1 MDTFSFLA
9 LEMSSTTQS
18 AVELS
23 REVPCCK
30 LYVSCVCVA
39 VR

>member
-1 MDTFSFLA
+1 MDPFSFLA
-9 LEMSSTTQS
+9 LDMSSTTQS

-23 REVPCCK
+23 R
-30 LYVSCVCVA
+30 YVSCVCVA